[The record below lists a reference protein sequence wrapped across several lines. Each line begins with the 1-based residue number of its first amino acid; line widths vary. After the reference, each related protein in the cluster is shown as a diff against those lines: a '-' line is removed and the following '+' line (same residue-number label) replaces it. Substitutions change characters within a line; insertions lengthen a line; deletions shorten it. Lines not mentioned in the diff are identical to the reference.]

1 MAPKTLGNVKATP
14 LAWAHDCPDFQAE
27 MTTLACALRSGDWLT
42 VARIKS
48 YSWILLAVTVA
59 AIAGWI
65 ALSDGLID
73 RNGKPL
79 GTDFSNV
86 YAAGVLT
93 LQGQAADAYDPPLQH
108 AMEKAVF
115 DGRDVPFFG
124 WHYPPFFFAIAAIT
138 ALLPYAGGLAL
149 WVVSSLIAYLAVMR
163 AILPRPQTLLVA
175 AAFPAVFVNI
185 GHGQN
190 AFFTAAL
197 LGGAL
202 LLIDRRPWLAGI
214 LIGLLAYKPQ
224 FGVLI
229 PVALVAG
236 TRWPTIAAAAA
247 TVAALVAIS
256 FAVLGSDV
264 WHAFFQSMSFTQNV
278 VLEQGGTGWEKIQSA
293 FSAARHWGADI
304 RTAYTVQGLLAL
316 SLAAGLA
323 WLWQSDAAIDLKASA
338 LASASLLATPYVLDY
353 DLMVISVA
361 IVFFVRHGLAH
372 GFRDYE
378 ISLLAAAWIVPLL
391 SRSIAGLTT
400 IPLGLI
406 VLIGLFALTLRRAS
420 TDRTTEISGEH
431 VRIAQA

>member
-1 MAPKTLGNVKATP
+1 
-14 LAWAHDCPDFQAE
+14 
-27 MTTLACALRSGDWLT
+27 MTDIGDALRSGDWLT
-42 VARIKS
+42 AARIKS
-48 YSWILLAVTVA
+48 YSRLLLVLTILAV
-59 AIAGWI
+59 AGWI
-65 ALSDGLID
+65 ALSDGLVD
-73 RNGKPL
+73 RNGKPI

-93 LQGQAADAYDPPLQH
+93 LQGKAADAYDPPLQH
-108 AMEKAVF
+108 AMERAVF

-138 ALLPYAGGLAL
+138 AALPYAGGLAL
-149 WVVSSLIAYLAVMR
+149 WVVSSLLAYLVAMR
-163 AILPRPQTLLVA
+163 AILPRPETLLVA

-202 LLIDRRPWLAGI
+202 LLMERGWPWMAGV

-236 TRWPTIAAAAA
+236 ARWPTIAAAGA
-247 TVAALVAIS
+247 TVLALVAIS

-264 WHAFFQSMSFTQNV
+264 WHAFFQSMNFTQTV

-304 RTAYTVQGLLAL
+304 RSAYAMQTVLAL
-316 SLAAGLA
+316 TLAAGLA
-323 WLWQSDAAIDLKASA
+323 WLWHSDTSFELKASA

-353 DLMVISVA
+353 DLVVLAVA
-361 IVFFVRHGLAH
+361 IIFFVRHGLAC

-378 ISLLAAAWIVPLL
+378 VSVLAAAWMVPLL
-391 SRSIAGLTT
+391 SRSVAGLTT
-400 IPLGLI
+400 VPLGLI
-406 VLIGLFALTLRRAS
+406 VLIALFALTLRRALI
-420 TDRTTEISGEH
+420 DRASAIGEH
-431 VRIAQA
+431 AHIAQA